1 VVLGVE
7 EGREVL
13 DLIAFLL
20 HLTKRGF
27 TLRLRMQYA
36 SNSFLLWL

>member
-13 DLIAFLL
+13 DLVALLL
-20 HLTKRGF
+20 HLRQGSLTFRF
-27 TLRLRMQYA
+27 RMQ
-36 SNSFLLWL
+36 